1 MLLPSNINNLTKA
14 DFNNDYTNKHICFT
28 NKKRITINKYM
39 MSKFIEDKEK
49 KTKSKQT
56 PLKLEKLIYD
66 NNSQDVTLLKEM
78 PIIARKNNKELDI
91 SNNDTFIIKKID
103 IKKQMILI
111 MDDDKEIDFPID
123 EFQKLFYIAFC
134 ITVHKSQG
142 STFNEPYT
150 IHEFNLFDE
159 RLKYVALSR
168 STDKNLIN
176 IF

>member
-1 MLLPSNINNLTKA
+1 
-14 DFNNDYTNKHICFT
+14 
-28 NKKRITINKYM
+28 
-39 MSKFIEDKEK
+39 
-49 KTKSKQT
+49 
-56 PLKLEKLIYD
+56 
-66 NNSQDVTLLKEM
+66 
-78 PIIARKNNKELDI
+78 
-91 SNNDTFIIKKID
+91 
-103 IKKQMILI
+103 MILI

-150 IHEFNLFDE
+150 IHQFDMFDE

>member
-1 MLLPSNINNLTKA
+1 
-14 DFNNDYTNKHICFT
+14 
-28 NKKRITINKYM
+28 M

-66 NNSQDVTLLKEM
+66 NNSQDM

-134 ITVHKSQG
+134 ITTHKSQG

-150 IHEFNLFDE
+150 VIVGAGGVSDSIGANSSVIGAGLT
-159 RLKYVALSR
+159 RIGRGGGQGPAPA
-168 STDKNLIN
+168 
-176 IF
+176 

>member
-1 MLLPSNINNLTKA
+1 
-14 DFNNDYTNKHICFT
+14 
-28 NKKRITINKYM
+28 
-39 MSKFIEDKEK
+39 
-49 KTKSKQT
+49 
-56 PLKLEKLIYD
+56 
-66 NNSQDVTLLKEM
+66 M
-78 PIIARKNNKELDI
+78 PIIARKNNKDLDI
-91 SNNDTFIIKKID
+91 ANNDTFIIKKID

-134 ITVHKSQG
+134 ITAHKSQG

-150 IHEFNLFDE
+150 IQEFNLFDE